1 MMIMKRI
8 FLLTFSLFSLLAM
21 ASCGITSNDIRRM
34 EGKPTGPQVTRLIK
48 NKYFSKIETS
58 LVGDVIYTQS
68 DSLSIRI
75 VGSKAAVEAIKV
87 DFKGDKLVITTVGSN
102 SFKLF
107 GNAGQGVKVYLSSP
121 NLVEVENEGVGGFK
135 AKKIDTDQL
144 KASLEGTGNLQ
155 IDTLICDNFK
165 GEVDGTGNLKVGYLE
180 AMSVKASLD
189 GTGDIKMFMVKV
201 PDVKLSIGGTGDIR
215 VRVKDCGTVT
225 STIDGTGNVVLKG
238 TCKHWI
244 QHNDTFGKKTKEL
257 FNVNIK

>member
-34 EGKPTGPQVTRLIK
+34 EGEFRGPQVTRLIK

-68 DSLSIRI
+68 DSSSIRI
-75 VGSKAAVEAIKV
+75 VGPKAAVEAIRV

-121 NLVEVENEGVGGFK
+121 NLVEVENEGVGEFK

-165 GEVDGTGNLKVGYLE
+165 GEVDGTGSLKVGYLE

-189 GTGDIKMFMVKV
+189 GTGDI
-201 PDVKLSIGGTGDIR
+201 R

-225 STIDGTGNVVLKG
+225 TTIDGTGDVVLKG